1 MSKYSVEEL
10 TPKRVVEELNR
21 FIIGQEDAKKAVA
34 VALRNRWRRSKIE
47 DEFLK
52 KEITPR
58 NILMSGP
65 TGVGKTEIARRLA
78 EISNA
83 PFLKVEA
90 TKFTEVG
97 YVGRDVESM
106 IKDLVKRAVNEKKA
120 IETEIVYQ
128 KAEEIAKEQI
138 LDLLNVPN
146 PEKLPKDSEDF
157 EEKYKRQTDYRKKM
171 LEKLEAGKLDDKKV
185 KIPVRHSPMPV
196 PVLEVIGS
204 SENMPEDLDNMIKE
218 MMSSIFPPNAGRN
231 ENGKKE
237 KTVSVAEAFNNIV
250 QPEAEK
256 MIDRDK
262 IIREALEWVENDGII
277 FIDEIDKIIAS
288 GSSHGPDVSREGV
301 QRDILPIV
309 EGCTVNTKYGPVRTD
324 HILFIAAGA
333 FHMNSPED
341 LIPELQG
348 RFPIKAQ
355 LRSLTKNDFVKI
367 LSETENSLPVQYAE
381 LMKSEKV
388 TLNFTTSGIEE
399 IASIAFEEN
408 STTQDIGARRLQ
420 SVMEIL
426 LEDISFNAS
435 EKSGSKIKIDKA
447 YVNKWYKSAKENEKL
462 ANYII

>member
-1 MSKYSVEEL
+1 MTKYSAEDL
-10 TPKRVVEELNR
+10 TPNRVVSELNR

-34 VALRNRWRRSKIE
+34 VALRNRWRRSKIT

-52 KEITPR
+52 KEITPK

-78 EISNA
+78 EISDA

-106 IKDLVKRAVNEKKA
+106 IKDLVKRAVNEKKTK
-120 IETEIVYQ
+120 ETELVYK
-128 KAEEIAKEQI
+128 KAEAVAIEQI

-146 PEKLPKDSEDF
+146 PDKLPKDTEDF
-157 EEKYKRQTDYRKKM
+157 EEKYKRQSEYRKKM
-171 LEKLEAGKLDDKKV
+171 EDKLTSGKLDDKNV
-185 KIPVRHSPMPV
+185 SIPVTQRPTIPIFEVVGSGG
-196 PVLEVIGS
+196 LEEIDS
-204 SENMPEDLDNMIKE
+204 MIKD
-218 MMSSIFPPNAGRN
+218 MMNSVLSPDNQKK
-231 ENGKKE
+231 GKKE
-237 KTVSVAEAFNNIV
+237 KKMTVQEALTYIIQN
-250 QPEAEK
+250 ESEK
-256 MIDRDK
+256 LLDHDK
-262 IIREALEWVENDGII
+262 IVKEALEWVENDGII

-288 GSSHGPDVSREGV
+288 GSSNGPDVSREGV

-309 EGCTVNTKYGPVRTD
+309 EGCTVNTKYGPVKTD

-348 RFPIKAQ
+348 RFPIKAC
-355 LRSLTKNDFVKI
+355 LRSLSKDDFVKI
-367 LSETENSLPVQYAE
+367 LSETENSLPIQYTE
-381 LMKSEKV
+381 LLKSENI
-388 TLNFTTSGIEE
+388 TLNFTNSGIEE
-399 IASIAFEEN
+399 IAQIAFEEN

-420 SVMEIL
+420 SVMENL
-426 LEDISFNAS
+426 FEELSFSAP
-435 EKSGSKIKIDKA
+435 EKKGSKIKIDKA
-447 YVNKWYKSAKENEKL
+447 YVNKWYRAARENEKL

>member
-21 FIIGQEDAKKAVA
+21 FIIGQDEAKKAVA

-106 IKDLVKRAVNEKKA
+106 IKDLVKHAVNEKKR
-120 IETEIVYQ
+120 IETEIVYK
-128 KAEEIAKEQI
+128 KAESVAVEKI
-138 LDLLNVPN
+138 LDMLNVPN
-146 PEKLPKDSEDF
+146 PEKLSKDEEGY
-157 EEKYKRQTDYRKKM
+157 EEKYKRQSDYRKKM
-171 LEKLEAGKLDDKKV
+171 ADKLENGKLDDKKV
-185 KIPVRHSPMPV
+185 SVPIKPTAPIPVF
-196 PVLEVIGS
+196 EVISGS
-204 SENMPEDLDNMIKE
+204 GGIEEIDSMIKD
-218 MMSSIFPPNAGRN
+218 MMSNIFPPNAPQQK
-231 ENGKKE
+231 GKKE
-237 KTVSVAEAFNNIV
+237 KTMPVSEAFEYIL
-250 QPEAEK
+250 QTEAEK
-256 MIDRDK
+256 MLDHEK
-262 IIREALEWVENDGII
+262 IVREALEWVEEDGII

-309 EGCTVNTKYGPVRTD
+309 EGCIVNTKYGPVKTD

-355 LRSLTKNDFVKI
+355 LMSLTKKDFVRI

-381 LMKSEKV
+381 LMKSENV
-388 TLNFTTSGIEE
+388 TLNFTPSGIEE
-399 IASIAFEEN
+399 IAAIAFEEN

-435 EKSGSKIKIDKA
+435 EKKGSKVKIDKA
-447 YVNKWYKSAKENEKL
+447 YVTKWYKSAKENEKL